1 MLYRKKEVMTQIME
15 SIKIWLKAVQKKGK
29 LKYFME
35 VFPSIS
41 LTILSFLV
49 VNDFVV
55 EFINGHS
62 VLFICFILVILIF
75 NIIIEVNREVEV
87 NDIKLECD
95 KNIKEKNDK
104 IEVLDGIT
112 LKLGDELEQLKQALQ
127 SLPYDLLHDFSDI
140 LKLENSER
148 ITFYL
153 YKENK
158 FINIARHSNN
168 SNFVKTQFGNTFEPN
183 DNYISKCFHNENDD
197 FFMKGSLPDPDTNFD
212 KYCQAMS
219 KDFSNFDKEELKKV
233 TMKSRCYFGKKI
245 YGYDRNPIGV
255 LMIESK
261 KPNLSIM
268 IDGSKKLLSSKED
281 YRLLS
286 DLIDQ
291 KFQFIL
297 QSIHKNLRHY
307 YKGVE

>member
-1 MLYRKKEVMTQIME
+1 ME

-29 LKYFME
+29 LKYCME

-49 VNDFVV
+49 VFDSVV
-55 EFINGHS
+55 KFINGHT
-62 VLFICFILVILIF
+62 VLFICFILVILII

-104 IEVLDGIT
+104 IEMLDGIT
-112 LKLGDELEQLKQALQ
+112 LKLADELEQLKQALQ
-127 SLPYDLLHDFSDI
+127 SLPYDLLHDFSDM
-140 LKLENSER
+140 LKLDNSDR

-183 DNYISKCFHNENDD
+183 DNYISKCFHNEDDD
-197 FFMKGSLPDPDTNFD
+197 FFMKVSLPDPDTNFD
-212 KYCQAMS
+212 KYCQEMS

-268 IDGSKKLLSSKED
+268 IDGSKESLSSKKD

-307 YKGVE
+307 YRGVEKT

>member
-1 MLYRKKEVMTQIME
+1 MMK
-15 SIKIWLKAVQKKGK
+15 SIKIWWKSVKEKGI
-29 LKYFME
+29 LKYILE
-35 VFPSIS
+35 ILPSIL
-41 LTILSFLV
+41 LTLLSFV
-49 VNDFVV
+49 VVHNEMVKY
-55 EFINGHS
+55 INENFKIF
-62 VLFICFILVILIF
+62 LIIILILLLF
-75 NIIIEVNREVEV
+75 NYISEVNRAVEI
-87 NDIKLECD
+87 NDISSDCD
-95 KNIKEKNDK
+95 DKIAEKNEK
-104 IEVLDGIT
+104 L

-168 SNFVKTQFGNTFEPN
+168 SHFVKTQFGNTFEPN
-183 DNYISKCFHNENDD
+183 DNYISKCFHNEKDD
-197 FFMKGSLPDPDTNFD
+197 FFMKVALPDPDTNFD
-212 KYCQAMS
+212 RYCQVMS

>member
-1 MLYRKKEVMTQIME
+1 MTQIME
-15 SIKIWLKAVQKKGK
+15 SIKIWFKAVQKKGK
-29 LKYFME
+29 LKYCME

-49 VNDFVV
+49 VYDCVV
-55 EFINGHS
+55 QFINEHS
-62 VLFICFILVILIF
+62 VLFICFIIVILIL

-127 SLPYDLLHDFSDI
+127 SLPYDLLHDFSDM
-140 LKLENSER
+140 LKLDNSDR

-197 FFMKGSLPDPDTNFD
+197 FFMKVSLPDPDTNFD
-212 KYCQAMS
+212 KYCQEMS
-219 KDFSNFDKEELKKV
+219 KDFSNFNKEELKKV

-268 IDGSKKLLSSKED
+268 IDGSKESLSSKKD

-307 YKGVE
+307 YRGVEKT